1 MDKDSNS
8 FSSEISLNTAKKIN
22 NRDIT
27 KTDDQMFLS
36 CQTHSQDP
44 HVPNMLREATKH
56 EKAYKIIIDYL
67 NDIMIVKKE
76 EIVLPRDLL
85 VDIIKILTNC
95 HEVII
100 RFDYDVGCC
109 GSIRDISVINNI
121 IIITNSK
128 DRSGVDFGLGFPQ
141 VASFLHQCNI
151 NFNFVR
157 NLPPKKK

>member
-8 FSSEISLNTAKKIN
+8 FSSEISLTTAKKIN
-22 NRDIT
+22 NRDI
-27 KTDDQMFLS
+27 KTEDQMFLS
-36 CQTHSQDP
+36 CQAISQDP
-44 HVPNMLREATKH
+44 TVPNKYREATKH
-56 EKAYKIIIDYL
+56 EKAYRIILDFL

-76 EIVLPRDLL
+76 EIVLPKDLL
-85 VDIIKILTNC
+85 VEIIKILTGC

-128 DRSGVDFGLGFPQ
+128 DRSGIDFGLGFPQ